1 MEKIIKLE
9 KDDILRLPIYTSEG
23 NPTGEVLEFD
33 LKDIELPIKYQEL
46 IERDKKNR
54 DNLQKQFLIID
65 KKEDVNDGGILS
77 RNEKEKLKLVQE
89 FLKEEVKIYNLF
101 LGENGVEKLLNGSK
115 LRWDSL
121 KMIDKIIEE
130 QIVPHLDF
138 SIERMNEQIKEKY
151 GEEKQ
156 EEIEVLE

>member
-9 KDDILRLPIYTSEG
+9 ENDTLRLPIYTSDG
-23 NPTGEVLEFD
+23 NPTGECLEFE
-33 LKDIELPIKYQEL
+33 LQDIELPIKYQEL

-65 KKEDVNDGGILS
+65 KKEDVNDGEILS
-77 RNEKEKLKLVQE
+77 RNEKEKLKLIQE
-89 FLKEEVKIYNLF
+89 FLKEEVKIYNIF

-121 KMIDKIIEE
+121 KTIDKIIEE

-138 SIERMNEQIKEKY
+138 SIETMNKKIKEKY
-151 GEEKQ
+151 GKEEQ

>member
-9 KDDILRLPIYTSEG
+9 ESDILRLPIYTWQGE
-23 NPTGEVLEFD
+23 PTGECLEFD
-33 LKDIELPIKYQEL
+33 LQDIELPMKYQEL
-46 IERDKKNR
+46 IDRDKKNR
-54 DNLQKQFLIID
+54 LNLQNQFTVID
-65 KKEDVNDGGILS
+65 KKEDVTDGVGLS
-77 RNEKEKLKLVQE
+77 RNEREKLKVVQE

-121 KMIDKIIEE
+121 KTINKIIEE
-130 QIVPHLDF
+130 QILPHLDF
-138 SIERMNEQIKEKY
+138 SIEKMTKQIEQKY